1 MTNKNI
7 KFKCFKYIIVLLFLF
22 FHNTYSSAENIN
34 SIKVKGNDRLSKE
47 TVIMFSEISV
57 NTNITDDLLNE
68 SLKKLYETN
77 YFKDVKFNLRGN
89 NLLISVIENPIIQSI
104 EINGVNKT
112 AILDKFTE
120 ITKKSEK
127 YPYLK
132 NNIRD
137 QKDLLLNILQ
147 SVGYYFA
154 EIKTQI
160 RENNNNSVDI
170 IYNIDL
176 GEKAKIRKIKFI
188 GNKIFK
194 DSKLKNVI
202 VSEEAKSWKFLTRNK
217 YLDQKRIKLDL
228 NLLENYFK
236 NKGYYNVII
245 KTSTARIVNE
255 DYFELIFNIE
265 ANEKYFFNNI
275 TLEIDDDYSKES
287 FNNFLEIFED
297 LKGKKYSL
305 NSIKKII
312 KEIDE
317 IALQKE
323 FAFVNAKYTENIT
336 EENKIDIKI
345 TFEESEKFF
354 VDRINIFGNFI
365 TEEKVIR
372 NSLIVDEGDPYNKIL
387 FNKSINQIKSKNI
400 FGEVTSEIMESD
412 NDRKT
417 INIYVEEKPTGEIFA
432 GAGTGTGGSSI
443 TAGLKENNYLGKG
456 IKLDTNIMLSDDEIQ
471 GIFKVI
477 NPNYK
482 NSDKSFNTTI
492 ESTSSDFMTTSGYKT
507 TRTGFSLGTGFEQY
521 TDLFVNFNLSLY
533 YENLETS
540 SLATAIKKKQEGDYF
555 ENLFSY
561 AVTLNK
567 LDQNFQP
574 TSGYRTRF
582 RQTLPIYSDDLAI
595 ENHFDSSKY
604 YSLSDQLIL
613 SGKLLLMSV
622 NSIDDDVRVS
632 KRIYIPGSRLR
643 GFEKGKIGPK
653 DGNQYIGGNYGAAVN
668 LNTTLPNILY
678 GYENLDFNLFI
689 DAANIWHVDY
699 DSSLDSNKIRSS
711 TGVSVNWFT
720 PIGPL
725 SFSYAIPLTES
736 SSDKTES
743 FRFQI
748 GTSF

>member
-7 KFKCFKYIIVLLFLF
+7 KFKFFKYIIVLLFLF

-34 SIKVKGNDRLSKE
+34 SITVKGNDRLSKE

-77 YFKDVKFNLRGN
+77 YFKDIKFNLNGN

-170 IYNIDL
+170 IYNINL

-236 NKGYYNVII
+236 NKGYYKVII

-323 FAFVNAKYTENIT
+323 FAFVNAKYTENVT

>member
-7 KFKCFKYIIVLLFLF
+7 KFKFFKYIIVLLFLF

-34 SIKVKGNDRLSKE
+34 SIEVKGNDRLSKE

-77 YFKDVKFNLRGN
+77 YFKDIKFNLSGN

-170 IYNIDL
+170 IYNINL

-323 FAFVNAKYTENIT
+323 FAFVNAKYTENVT

-345 TFEESEKFF
+345 TFVESEKFF

>member
-7 KFKCFKYIIVLLFLF
+7 KFKFFKYIIVLLFLF
-22 FHNTYSSAENIN
+22 YHNTYSSAENIN
-34 SIKVKGNDRLSKE
+34 NITVKGNDRLSKE

-77 YFKDVKFNLRGN
+77 YFKDIKFNLNGN

-170 IYNIDL
+170 IYNINL

-236 NKGYYNVII
+236 NKGYYKVII

-265 ANEKYFFNNI
+265 ANEKYYFNNI

-305 NSIKKII
+305 NSIKTII

-323 FAFVNAKYTENIT
+323 FAFVNAKYTENVT

-345 TFEESEKFF
+345 TFEESEKIF

-412 NDRKT
+412 NDSKT